1 MKGKLIT
8 ALVAAVLAGA
18 AFIIFTHKQMAPE
31 VRFMTLAG
39 ESIMT
44 SQLRGKVVL
53 VNFWATSC
61 SVCLREM
68 PRLIA
73 THRRFDG
80 ERFETIAVAME
91 YDPPNRVKA
100 YADAE
105 ALPFKVAL
113 DAGGLVAKAF
123 GDVRATPTTY
133 LINKRG
139 EIVRKY
145 LGEPDFAA
153 LRAVVLELL
162 AETG

>member
-8 ALVAAVLAGA
+8 TLVAISIAIGA
-18 AFIIFTHKQMAPE
+18 FFMITHTSRAPE

-39 ESIMT
+39 ESIMA

-68 PRLIA
+68 PQLIA
-73 THRRFDG
+73 THRRFANQG
-80 ERFETIAVAME
+80 LETIAVAME

-100 YADAE
+100 YADSK

-113 DAGGLVAKAF
+113 DANGLVARGF
-123 GDVRATPTTY
+123 DDVRATPTTY
-133 LINKRG
+133 LIDRRG
-139 EIVRKY
+139 EIVHRY

-153 LRAVVLELL
+153 LHAQLARLL
-162 AETG
+162 AQPG

>member
-8 ALVAAVLAGA
+8 AIVAAGMALG
-18 AFIIFTHKQMAPE
+18 AFIIITHKPTAPE

-53 VNFWATSC
+53 VNFWATTC

-68 PRLIA
+68 PQLAA
-73 THRRFDG
+73 THRYFAG
-80 ERFETIAVAME
+80 QGLETIAVAMD

-100 YADAE
+100 YADSK

-113 DAGGLVAKAF
+113 DANGLVARGF
-123 GDVRATPTTY
+123 DNVRATPTTY
-133 LINKRG
+133 LIDRRG
-139 EIVRKY
+139 EIVRRY
-145 LGEPDFAA
+145 LGAPDFTA
-153 LRAVVLELL
+153 LQAQLADLL
-162 AETG
+162 AQPG